1 MYRVSDDK
9 LYLKKGELLPG
20 LKREWRY
27 NDASDFMYNRAYN
40 GSLKYTLSLPRA
52 GSSPT
57 MSRMLTMISITSA
70 RKS

>member
-27 NDASDFMYNRAYN
+27 NDA
-40 GSLKYTLSLPRA
+40 
-52 GSSPT
+52 
-57 MSRMLTMISITSA
+57 
-70 RKS
+70 